1 MSVAMAGAP
10 GEQNQDRVHKVE
22 LVISRLL
29 RVGVLTSLL
38 IVLAGTVVTFV
49 HHPHYLSSR
58 RDLVNV
64 TKPGA
69 EFPHSLPSVVRG
81 IQHSQGRA
89 IVTLGL
95 LLLVATPVLRVAV
108 SVIAFVYQRD
118 RTFVVITSVVLL
130 LLITSFMLGKAGG

>member
-1 MSVAMAGAP
+1 
-10 GEQNQDRVHKVE
+10 
-22 LVISRLL
+22 
-29 RVGVLTSLL
+29 
-38 IVLAGTVVTFV
+38 
-49 HHPHYLSSR
+49 
-58 RDLVNV
+58 
-64 TKPGA
+64 
-69 EFPHSLPSVVRG
+69 VVRG